1 MKKIYGYCRIS
12 QRKQSIERQI
22 RNIKARYPDAI
33 IVQEAY
39 TGTKFDGRKAYEALL
54 KQIRKEIA
62 EGIEVLLVFDS
73 VSRMS
78 RNEAEGFAEY
88 QALYQMGIQLEFI
101 KEPYVNTEIYKESAQ
116 RQIEAVKTG
125 DEATDEFM
133 QAMANAINRYIM
145 SLAEKQI
152 KVAFQQAEKEVQDL
166 HQRTKEGLETARMQ
180 GRVGGLKKGAKIT
193 VKKAE
198 PAKEII
204 RKHCRDFE
212 GTLTDAECMKLAGI
226 ARNTY
231 YKYKAEIKQGM

>member
-204 RKHCRDFE
+204 RKHSRDFE

>member
-1 MKKIYGYCRIS
+1 MKRIYGYTRIS
-12 QRKQSIERQI
+12 QKKQSIERQI

-39 TGTKFDGRKAYEALL
+39 TGTRFDGRKEYERLL

-62 EGIEVLLVFDS
+62 EGAEVLLVFDS

-78 RNEAEGFAEY
+78 RDEEEGFAEY
-88 QALYQMGIQLEFI
+88 KALYESGIELEFI
-101 KEPYVNTEIYKESAQ
+101 KEPYVNTEVYRESAK

-125 DEATDEFM
+125 DDATDEFM
-133 QAMANAINRYIM
+133 QAMASAINKYIM
-145 SLAEKQI
+145 SLAERQI

-166 HQRTKEGLETARMQ
+166 HQRTREGLETARLQ
-180 GRVGGLKKGAKIT
+180 GRVGGLKKGAKLN

-204 RKHCRDFE
+204 RKHSKDFE
-212 GTLTDAECMKLAGI
+212 GSLNDAECMKLAGI

-231 YKYKAEIKQGM
+231 YKYKAELKQEG

>member
-33 IVQEAY
+33 IIQEAY
-39 TGTKFDGRKAYEALL
+39 TGTKFDGRKAYEYLL

-62 EGIEVLLVFDS
+62 DGVEVLLVFDS

-88 QALYQMGIQLEFI
+88 QALYESGIQLEFI
-101 KEPYVNTEIYKESAQ
+101 KEPYVNTEISKESAK

-204 RKHCRDFE
+204 RKHSRDFE
-212 GTLTDAECMKLAGI
+212 GTLTDAECMKLAGV

-231 YKYKAEIKQGM
+231 YKYKAEIKQGL

>member
-33 IVQEAY
+33 IIQEAY
-39 TGTKFDGRKAYEALL
+39 TGTKFDGRKAYEYLL

-62 EGIEVLLVFDS
+62 DGVEVLLVFDS

-88 QALYQMGIQLEFI
+88 QALYESGIQLEFI
-101 KEPYVNTEIYKESAQ
+101 KEPYVNTEIYKESAK
-116 RQIEAVKTG
+116 RQIETVKTG

-204 RKHCRDFE
+204 RKHSRDFE
-212 GTLTDAECMKLAGI
+212 GTLTDAECMKLAGV

-231 YKYKAEIKQGM
+231 YKYKAEIKQGL